1 MFLKISLCN
10 QIIFLEN
17 SMFAGLM
24 LNVLMVEIQM
34 VAIIITNIMATVMKF
49 SVEAGT
55 LTDDS

>member
-1 MFLKISLCN
+1 
-10 QIIFLEN
+10 
-17 SMFAGLM
+17 MFAGLM